1 MDREQ
6 RERVFRRGVALS
18 RKGAL
23 SEAAL
28 LFRRLVDQGTED
40 PLHLSYCGLLMAV
53 VHGKDRE
60 GLQLCERALSFGAYE
75 PEVVLNLARLYERLG
90 LPQKAVKLLRR
101 GLREKPRH
109 REMLGHIDR
118 LSPRRRPPLSFVHRD
133 QFLNKRLAILLAKL
147 RRSGGPA
154 ETMHKVQS
162 MRRHMAARRLR
173 TATRRG

>member
-6 RERVFRRGVALS
+6 RDRLFRRGLALS

-23 SEAAL
+23 SEAAV

-53 VHGKDRE
+53 VYGEDRE
-60 GLQLCERALSFGAYE
+60 GLQLCERALNFGAYE

-109 REMLGHIDR
+109 REMLGHINR

-133 QFLNKRLAILLAKL
+133 QYLNKQLAILLAKL
-147 RRSGGPA
+147 RGGGESA
-154 ETMHKVQS
+154 ETVRQVQS
-162 MRRHMAARRLR
+162 MRRQMAARRLR
-173 TATRRG
+173 TAK